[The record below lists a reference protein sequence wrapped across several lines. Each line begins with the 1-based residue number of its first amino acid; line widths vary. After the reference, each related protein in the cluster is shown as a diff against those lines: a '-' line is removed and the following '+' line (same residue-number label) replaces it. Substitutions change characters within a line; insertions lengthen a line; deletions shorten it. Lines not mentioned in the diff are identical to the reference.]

1 MSSIT
6 LISAFVFIYCYY
18 FTKVSNRNSWSS
30 LTLIHVSDF
39 FFSKIL
45 LIARKVTYS
54 YLGQQH
60 TIIVSIYHVVHKVTY
75 SHFKATIARIYHK
88 IVFIQ
93 CS

>member
-18 FTKVSNRNSWSS
+18 FTKVSYRNSWSS
-30 LTLIHVSDF
+30 LMLISEMY
-39 FFSKIL
+39 FSKIQ
-45 LIARKVTYS
+45 LIARKVTDS

-60 TIIVSIYHVVHKVTY
+60 TIIVSIYYVVHKVTY